1 MKSITVI
8 FEQNAV
14 NTKELYHS
22 VAATTG
28 RQWLAS
34 LFSIFYF
41 CVKIGLRAPANRY
54 WNKGTTGKP
63 HCRSFCVRAQS
74 DAQDRNPF
82 VISD

>member
-28 RQWLAS
+28 RQWS
-34 LFSIFYF
+34 GTFSG
-41 CVKIGLRAPANRY
+41 KIGVRNL
-54 WNKGTTGKP
+54 
-63 HCRSFCVRAQS
+63 FCLIFGWRQV
-74 DAQDRNPF
+74 D
-82 VISD
+82 